1 MNIYTYIEA
10 DPKNV
15 ITPFYLASICINP
28 FYYAALPENL
38 SYTSQTQLVVK
49 LKSLTKI
56 YRSAR
61 FKKDYAFWLSISEI
75 DKTSIQSLGLDV
87 AVTKK
92 VRDSQLSLESKIIT
106 DLKTLPD
113 FNKIATGSFGFLHSI
128 NYTPSLNTKEV
139 SIAKLYCKYLRYQQF
154 ESYLQLYPKSK
165 IWTHQGALTNLH
177 FKELLSYKYLP
188 YFYLD
193 IETFQAVDKYILRKH
208 LPEPLWF
215 RKYKQKLLIER
226 LI

>member
-10 DPKNV
+10 DPKNL

-28 FYYAALPENL
+28 FYYAAIPKDL

-56 YRSAR
+56 WKSA
-61 FKKDYAFWLSISEI
+61 KKDYAFWLSITEI

-87 AVTKK
+87 AVTQK
-92 VRDSQLSLESKIIT
+92 VRESQLSLEARIIT
-106 DLKTLPD
+106 DLGTLPD
-113 FNKIATGSFGFLHSI
+113 FNNIATGSFSFLHSI
-128 NYTPSLNTKEV
+128 NYTPCLNTKEV
-139 SIAKLYCKYLRYQQF
+139 SIARLYCKYLRYQQF

-165 IWTHQGALTNLH
+165 IWIHQGALTNLH

-188 YFYLD
+188 HFYLD
-193 IETFQAVDKYILRKH
+193 IETFQAVDKYILRKP

-215 RKYKQKLLIER
+215 RNYRQKLINER

>member
-1 MNIYTYIEA
+1 MNIISYIEA
-10 DPKNV
+10 DSKNL

-28 FYYAALPENL
+28 FYYAALPEDL
-38 SYTSQTQLVVK
+38 SYTSQTQLVVR
-49 LKSLTKI
+49 LKSLTKV
-56 YRSAR
+56 YRKAR
-61 FKKDYAFWLSISEI
+61 FEKNYAFWLSISEI

-87 AVTKK
+87 AVTQK
-92 VRDSQLSLESKIIT
+92 VRESQLSLEARIIT
-106 DLKTLPD
+106 DLGTIPD
-113 FNKIATGSFGFLHSI
+113 FNNIATGSFSFLHSI
-128 NYTPSLNTKEV
+128 DYTPRLNTEEV

-165 IWTHQGALTNLH
+165 IWIHQGALTNLH

-188 YFYLD
+188 HFYLD

-208 LPEPLWF
+208 LPEPPWF
-215 RKYKQKLLIER
+215 RNYKQKLINER